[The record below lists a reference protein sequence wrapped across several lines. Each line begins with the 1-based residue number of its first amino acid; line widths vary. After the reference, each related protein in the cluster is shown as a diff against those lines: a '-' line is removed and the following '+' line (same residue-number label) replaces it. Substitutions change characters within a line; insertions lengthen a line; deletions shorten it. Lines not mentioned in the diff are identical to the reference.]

1 MFFLPDYLVLVTF
14 IFASIALILTPGPDM
29 TLFLG
34 RTLRF
39 GYGAGIFS
47 MLGAT
52 VGCLI
57 HTLLAVLGVSALLAA
72 SPFGFLLL
80 KIVGAVYLF
89 WLAVHAI
96 FYGSTFS
103 EQDASSGSSSLL
115 GVFTTG
121 VMVNVLNPKIVIFFI
136 TFLPQFV
143 SSSDPF
149 AQPKMVFLGFFYA
162 VFVILL
168 SLPIILFSSRFVE
181 HLKRNPRILRFIDYL
196 FGFVFA
202 SFAAKILFVEGR

>member
-1 MFFLPDYLVLVTF
+1 MFFVPDYLVLVTF
-14 IFASIALILTPGPDM
+14 VFASIALILTPGPDM

-34 RTLRF
+34 RTLRL
-39 GYGAGIFS
+39 GYGAGVFS
-47 MLGAT
+47 MLGAS

-80 KIVGAVYLF
+80 KVAGAVYLF
-89 WLAVHAI
+89 WLAVQAI

-103 EQDASSGSSSLL
+103 VKDTGTSSAGLF
-115 GVFTTG
+115 GIFTTG
-121 VMVNVLNPKIVIFFI
+121 IMVNILNPKIVIFFI

-143 SSSDPF
+143 SASDPF
-149 AQPKMVFLGFFYA
+149 AQPKMLFLGIFYA
-162 VFVILL
+162 VFSILL
-168 SLPIILFSSRFVE
+168 TLPLILFSSRFVE
-181 HLKRNPRILRFIDYL
+181 NLKRNPRVLRFIDYL

-202 SFAAKILFVEGR
+202 GFAIKILFVEGR